1 MAGPSKGYSRP
12 FAVKCL
18 TSLRD
23 CASAHIHVADAF
35 NMYASKRASGSRA
48 TAQGSSLVELVVLF
62 SLVGTI
68 SAFAIPR
75 YTRLANEAR
84 ATQVMALSGI
94 LRSVAKTAHQQYLD
108 SGSKLETVNLEGK
121 AVSLKNGYPE
131 ASGRGIR
138 AVMTDWA
145 GFTTQTTA
153 NSVIFMKKG
162 AAVAE
167 QCAVVYRV
175 AELPDN
181 SETLTKL
188 AVAGC

>member
-1 MAGPSKGYSRP
+1 VS
-12 FAVKCL
+12 
-18 TSLRD
+18 
-23 CASAHIHVADAF
+23 VADAF
-35 NMYASKRASGSRA
+35 NMHASFSSSGGRAFSR
-48 TAQGSSLVELVVLF
+48 GSSLVELVVLF

-94 LRSVAKTAHQQYLD
+94 LRNVAKNAHRQYLD
-108 SGSKLETVNLEGK
+108 SGSKLEAVNMEGK

-138 AVMTDWA
+138 AVMVDWA
-145 GFTTQTTA
+145 GFSTKTTS

-167 QCAVVYRV
+167 QCAVEYTV
-175 AELPDN
+175 ANQPDDAE
-181 SETLTKL
+181 SMTKL
-188 AVAGC
+188 AVDGC